1 MDSVRDFTKGNI
13 TKIILNFYFPM
24 FVTNMLQQ
32 FYSFADTA
40 IVGKGLG
47 DNALAAVGNMGSLN
61 FLVIGFSLGLA
72 IGFSVLIAQAF
83 GAKNYER
90 LRKVLAASIKLSF
103 IITLILTL
111 ISNLFLK
118 TALKI
123 LRTDSV
129 IMEESLLYGHII
141 FGGLISSIAYNLSAA
156 ILRAFGD
163 SKTPLKAI
171 VISSVINI
179 GLDCFFIFVIKTGVG
194 GAAIATVF
202 SQVISALICVKKICG
217 IECAKI
223 KKSDFKNPLSLYFD
237 LLKNGIPMAVMN
249 SITAIGCMVVQF
261 FVNGKGVV
269 FTAAYSACTKYIN
282 LFMQPACTSGHS
294 MSAFTSQNYGAKKFE
309 RIKSGLKVCVSIALI
324 SYFTLGIVMFVF
336 AKPLA
341 KIFLSS
347 DESINLTVQFLKICA
362 VGLVGVD
369 LLFVFRSG
377 VQGMGHPLI
386 PMLSGIIEMLFRIGT
401 IVLLFSVVGFRSTAF
416 AEMAAWFGALF
427 MNATAFVLLL
437 TKNMRKYNRMSLKNI
452 EMPASFNP

>member
-24 FVTNMLQQ
+24 LVTNMLQQ

-90 LRKVLAASIKLSF
+90 LKKVLAASIKLSF

-156 ILRAFGD
+156 TLRAFGD

-171 VISSVINI
+171 IISLVINI

-202 SQVISALICVKKICG
+202 
-217 IECAKI
+217 
-223 KKSDFKNPLSLYFD
+223 
-237 LLKNGIPMAVMN
+237 
-249 SITAIGCMVVQF
+249 
-261 FVNGKGVV
+261 
-269 FTAAYSACTKYIN
+269 
-282 LFMQPACTSGHS
+282 
-294 MSAFTSQNYGAKKFE
+294 
-309 RIKSGLKVCVSIALI
+309 
-324 SYFTLGIVMFVF
+324 
-336 AKPLA
+336 
-341 KIFLSS
+341 
-347 DESINLTVQFLKICA
+347 
-362 VGLVGVD
+362 
-369 LLFVFRSG
+369 
-377 VQGMGHPLI
+377 
-386 PMLSGIIEMLFRIGT
+386 
-401 IVLLFSVVGFRSTAF
+401 
-416 AEMAAWFGALF
+416 
-427 MNATAFVLLL
+427 
-437 TKNMRKYNRMSLKNI
+437 RK
-452 EMPASFNP
+452 